1 MQSVERPLQ
10 WWRGS
15 QNAILRYSRLQIC
28 VTKAGA
34 KTHAQLRGYDKLS
47 RAELELCAP
56 VQGAWLLKQ
65 AIEFWRW
72 AERVD
77 DDEFIADG
85 RHGQEN
91 VVPRSQG

>member
-1 MQSVERPLQ
+1 MAQ
-10 WWRGS
+10 
-15 QNAILRYSRLQIC
+15 
-28 VTKAGA
+28 
-34 KTHAQLRGYDKLS
+34 KTA
-47 RAELELCAP
+47 LELCAP
-56 VQGAWLLKQ
+56 VQAAWLLKQ